1 MPRLNRE
8 INSSPKDDLGEILAE
23 ANLLIE
29 RQIHIIRQDI
39 DSFSVFIA
47 EMKKESILTQSD
59 TAEENL

>member
-1 MPRLNRE
+1 MPRLNRK

-29 RQIHIIRQDI
+29 RQIHIIKQDI